1 MSIKIPVGE
10 TIGQSFR
17 FAFSRYLALLGVAW
31 LPMIAM
37 VAIMIFVFVPF
48 LHTMIAFTQY
58 QSQHPGNADLQ
69 AMPIPNFGLVLL
81 AELLMLYVYCW
92 MGAGATKEALGL
104 RTGSKLFYLPGKD
117 EFNIMITYVA
127 TFLICYFSLI
137 GVMIALA
144 IVGLIIG
151 VAMGVSDYDPA
162 KYGLLI
168 VPVVL
173 LMIAVVIGYFY
184 ALIRAMWLIQPLT
197 IVEKKIDVFAS
208 WRLMKGNV
216 LRAFVIIFVMAL
228 PIIVLEIVVYGV
240 AAGSIFVSL
249 PPHPEAMKPQEV
261 FALFSTMA
269 LRVLP
274 AMGVLGILVLP
285 LFLGFM
291 RAPSAY
297 AYRALVPPKPAA
309 PSVTA

>member
-10 TIGQSFR
+10 TISRSFG
-17 FAFSRYLALLGVAW
+17 FAFRRYLALLGVAW

-58 QSQHPGNADLQ
+58 QSQHPGNTDFQ
-69 AMPIPNFGLVLL
+69 AMPIPNFGLILL
-81 AELLMLYVYCW
+81 AELLMLYIYCW

-104 RTGSKLFYLPGKD
+104 RTGSKFFYLPGAD
-117 EFNIMITYVA
+117 EFNIMITYIA
-127 TFLICYFSLI
+127 TFLICYFSMI

-151 VAMGVSDYDPA
+151 VAMGISDYDPA

-168 VPVVL
+168 VPAVL
-173 LMIAVVIGYFY
+173 IMIAVVIGYFY

-197 IVEKKIDVFAS
+197 IVSKKIDIFGS

-216 LRAFVIIFVMAL
+216 LRAFVISLVMLL
-228 PIIVLEIVVYGV
+228 PVLVLEIVVYGV
-240 AAGSIFVSL
+240 AAGSVFASL
-249 PPHPEAMKPQEV
+249 PPHAEAMKPEEV

-274 AMGVLGILVLP
+274 AMGVLGILVMP
-285 LFLGFM
+285 LFLGFS

-297 AYRALVPPKPAA
+297 AYRALVPPP
-309 PSVTA
+309 PPTA